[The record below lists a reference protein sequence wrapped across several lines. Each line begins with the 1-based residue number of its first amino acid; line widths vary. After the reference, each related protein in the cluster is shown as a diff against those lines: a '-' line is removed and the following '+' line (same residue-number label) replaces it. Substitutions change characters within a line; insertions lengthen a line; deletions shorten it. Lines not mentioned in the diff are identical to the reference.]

1 MRHRALL
8 MATLLL
14 ATAALAAAQSDDKS
28 TTLSVTSKQ
37 KNPPDYSRKS
47 LLEIFRDTDADEKV
61 APSAFDGGLTLVDHP
76 NFRLRW
82 VPFLAPLVTSYDPA
96 VRFTPLGSLSVNP
109 FALTHTTFAYTA
121 QSARDPFKDWK
132 FRRMLRKNEEA
143 AKKARGED

>member
-1 MRHRALL
+1 

-14 ATAALAAAQSDDKS
+14 ATATLAAAQSDDKS
-28 TTLSVTSKQ
+28 TTLSVSSKQ

-47 LLEIFRDTDADEKV
+47 LLEIFLNTDADQK
-61 APSAFDGGLTLVDHP
+61 APPSAFDGGLTLVDHP

-82 VPFLAPLVTSYDPA
+82 VPFLAPLVTSNNPA
-96 VRFTPLGSLSVNP
+96 TRFSPLGSLSVDP
-109 FALTHTTFAYTA
+109 FALTHSSFAYTA
-121 QSARDPFKDWK
+121 KSARDPFKEWK